1 MHTRRIRISILIGF
15 FSLLLLG
22 CGAPP
27 EAADL
32 ILTNARVID
41 GTGVVHDSAI
51 IAITGK
57 RIQSITSGQK
67 RFNARETIDAQGK
80 TVLPGLINTH
90 VHLRPAGLVDEE
102 TLTEYLKND
111 FLVDLQDYLEHGITT
126 LKSAGDPAEILI
138 QVRER
143 LARGEIRG
151 PRLFLAGPTLTAVG
165 GHPAAT
171 LFADNSW
178 LRTRHV
184 KELSSEA
191 EARAAVRQLAEA
203 GVDAIKFVYQGSTDE
218 SKPYLFRPGLPLRKM
233 TPQMMEAIIDEAHQ
247 HQLPVT
253 AHTNDLED
261 ALAVLEAGCDGL
273 EHGVTRMRLEDE
285 KLGTLL
291 RERQAS
297 YVPTLRLPDRR
308 RPEDLET
315 AMANLR
321 QVAQAG
327 GRVVLGTDGIPSA
340 GGSGLDTLKELE
352 LMVEAGVSPQQVIE
366 AATRNAAE
374 HLGKL
379 GELGTLEPGA
389 LADLIIVEGD
399 PLTDIRALHNIEV
412 VIKGGEIVVD
422 NRR

>member
-1 MHTRRIRISILIGF
+1 M
-15 FSLLLLG
+15 LG

-27 EAADL
+27 ESADL
-32 ILTNARVID
+32 VVTNARVID
-41 GTGVVHDSAI
+41 GRGVVHDSAV

-67 RFNARETIDAQGK
+67 QFNARETIDAQGK

-102 TLTEYLKND
+102 TLTEYLRND

-126 LKSAGDPAEILI
+126 LKSAGDPAEIFI

-151 PRLFLAGPTLTAVG
+151 PRLFLAGPPLTAVG

-184 KELSSEA
+184 QELSSEA

-218 SKPYLFRPGLPLRKM
+218 SKPYLFRPGVLLRKM
-233 TPQMMEAIIDEAHQ
+233 TPQMMEAIIDEGHQ

-273 EHGVTRMRLEDE
+273 EHGVTRMRL
-285 KLGTLL
+285 
-291 RERQAS
+291 
-297 YVPTLRLPDRR
+297 
-308 RPEDLET
+308 
-315 AMANLR
+315 
-321 QVAQAG
+321 
-327 GRVVLGTDGIPSA
+327 
-340 GGSGLDTLKELE
+340 
-352 LMVEAGVSPQQVIE
+352 
-366 AATRNAAE
+366 
-374 HLGKL
+374 
-379 GELGTLEPGA
+379 
-389 LADLIIVEGD
+389 
-399 PLTDIRALHNIEV
+399 
-412 VIKGGEIVVD
+412 
-422 NRR
+422 